1 MWRPCTHF
9 TVPDFMELDLYS
21 VIAVC
26 LCVGYRSWIYGDAFH
41 FFLHGIADLAPTL
54 LFPANCVF
62 PRILRVQFQKLWT
75 LVLEVVQQ
83 IYLPGFLGEFNS
95 SGIVTSSFLG
105 KRKCDIACLFVF
117 SRGFGRGVH
126 FTLRGCYFLVC
137 DFNPAFFG
145 ITSRNAPGM
154 IAQWLWD
161 TMKL

>member
-26 LCVGYRSWIYGDAFH
+26 FCVGCRSWIYGDAF